1 MRFRILVTEPI
12 PASNIEFLQNLG
24 EVTIGKQGQFL
35 TEDSLLEV
43 IGQYDAL
50 LCMLSTPVTSRI
62 LEAAKKL
69 KIVAN
74 FAVGYNNIDV
84 QTAHRFNI
92 QVANTPDVLTESCAD
107 FTMGLLLATTRRF
120 NKAEQYLRD
129 GHFTQW
135 EPMGFLGM
143 ELAGKKL
150 GIIGMG
156 RIGQSFAKRAQAFGM
171 KIYYHNRRKLA
182 ASIEQLTQATFVDDL
197 DTLLSNSDVVSLH
210 CPLQEST
217 HHLIDAQRLSLMQ
230 SHAILLNISRGPVID
245 EKALAQSLHQGHI
258 GGAGIDVYEFEP
270 SIDPDLLTAPN
281 CTLLP
286 HIASATH
293 ETRTAIGQLAADAI
307 AGILNQKDP
316 GDIPN
321 LIPTS

>member
-1 MRFRILVTEPI
+1 M
-12 PASNIEFLQNLG
+12 
-24 EVTIGKQGQFL
+24 
-35 TEDSLLEV
+35 
-43 IGQYDAL
+43 
-50 LCMLSTPVTSRI
+50 
-62 LEAAKKL
+62 
-69 KIVAN
+69 AN

-84 QTAHRFNI
+84 QAAHRCSI
-92 QVANTPDVLTESCAD
+92 KIANTPDVLTESCAD

-135 EPMGFLGM
+135 EPLGFLGM

-171 KIYYHNRRKLA
+171 EIYYHNRTKITT
-182 ASIEQLTQATFVDDL
+182 SIEQVLQATYIEDL
-197 DTLLSNSDVVSLH
+197 DTLLSKSDVVSLH
-210 CPLQEST
+210 CRLHDST
-217 HHLIDAQRLSLMQ
+217 HHLIDARRLRLMQ
-230 SHAILLNISRGPVID
+230 EHAILLNISRGPVVD
-245 EKALAQSLHQGHI
+245 EQALAQALHQGQI

-270 SIDPDLLTAPN
+270 IVHPDLFTAPN

-293 ETRTAIGQLAADAI
+293 ETRTAIGDLAASAI
-307 AGILNQKDP
+307 AGVLYKKDP
-316 GDIPN
+316 SEIPN
-321 LIPTS
+321 LIPAS

>member
-1 MRFRILVTEPI
+1 MGFRILVTEPI
-12 PASNIEFLQNLG
+12 PASNIHFLQTVG
-24 EVTIGKQGQFL
+24 EVTVGEQGQFL
-35 TEDSLLEV
+35 TEESLLEV
-43 IGQYDAL
+43 IGHYDAL
-50 LCMLSTPVTSRI
+50 LCMLSTPVTSRV
-62 LEAAKKL
+62 LEAAHQL

-84 QTAHRFNI
+84 QAAHRCNI

-129 GHFTQW
+129 GLFTQW
-135 EPMGFLGM
+135 EPLGFLGM
-143 ELAGKKL
+143 ELSGKKL

-171 KIYYHNRRKLA
+171 GIYYHNRTKLA
-182 ASIEQLTQATFVDDL
+182 PSIEQTLQASYVEDL
-197 DTLLSNSDVVSLH
+197 DTLLSRSDVISLH
-210 CPLQEST
+210 CPLHEST

-230 SHAILLNISRGPVID
+230 EHSILLNISRGPVID
-245 EKALAQSLHQGHI
+245 EQALAQALHQGQI
-258 GGAGIDVYEFEP
+258 GGAGIDVYECEP
-270 SIDPDLLTAPN
+270 TVHPDLLTAPN

-293 ETRTAIGQLAADAI
+293 ETRTAIGELAASAI
-307 AGILNQKDP
+307 ASVLYQKDP
-316 GDIPN
+316 SEIPN
-321 LIPTS
+321 LISAF